1 MFPLI
6 SQSDMYSVG
15 VLAFELF
22 QPFGTEMERAR
33 TLEDLREGN
42 IPDSFCQRWPILT
55 KYIMKLI
62 SPEPS
67 IRPTASQLL
76 QSDLFY
82 CKDIVCSYT
91 LQKTSYHTHLSTR
104 GALLACHTHSKLSFS
119 INFDFISQVIHG
131 LQRRIEE
138 QEEEITQ
145 LRRRISQLQSTQVA
159 VNRSELDKT

>member
-1 MFPLI
+1 
-6 SQSDMYSVG
+6 MYSIG

-67 IRPTASQLL
+67 VRPTASELL

-91 LQKTSYHTHLSTR
+91 LKNIIYHAHLSTR
-104 GALLACHTHSKLSFS
+104 TVALSGMSTFKMRTS
-119 INFDFISQVIHG
+119 INFNLLSQVIHG

-138 QEEEITQ
+138 QEEEIVQ
-145 LRRRISQLQSTQVA
+145 LRRRISQLQSTQVT
-159 VNRSELDKT
+159 VNCSELDNTWSLTSLNDL

>member
-1 MFPLI
+1 
-6 SQSDMYSVG
+6 MYSIG

-33 TLEDLREGN
+33 TLEDLRVGN
-42 IPDSFCQRWPILT
+42 IPNSFCQKWPILT

-82 CKDIVCSYT
+82 CKDVVCSYA
-91 LQKTSYHTHLSTR
+91 LQKNKHF
-104 GALLACHTHSKLSFS
+104 ACFCHK
-119 INFDFISQVIHG
+119 DM
-131 LQRRIEE
+131 
-138 QEEEITQ
+138 
-145 LRRRISQLQSTQVA
+145 
-159 VNRSELDKT
+159 

>member
-1 MFPLI
+1 
-6 SQSDMYSVG
+6 MYSIG

-67 IRPTASQLL
+67 VRPTASELL

-91 LQKTSYHTHLSTR
+91 LKTLYITPICPQ
-104 GALLACHTHSKLSFS
+104 GALCLACHNFQNEDLHKFLSIFS
-119 INFDFISQVIHG
+119 GDPWFAAEN
-131 LQRRIEE
+131 
-138 QEEEITQ
+138 
-145 LRRRISQLQSTQVA
+145 
-159 VNRSELDKT
+159 

>member
-1 MFPLI
+1 
-6 SQSDMYSVG
+6 MYSIG

-33 TLEDLREGN
+33 NLEDLREGN

-55 KYIMKLI
+55 KYIIKLT
-62 SPEPS
+62 SPEPN

-82 CKDIVCSYT
+82 CKDIVCINNLQICLLCSYF
-91 LQKTSYHTHLSTR
+91 HR
-104 GALLACHTHSKLSFS
+104 GHSGMQSSKLRTYT
-119 INFDFISQVIHG
+119 NFDKPFLSQVIHG

-138 QEEEITQ
+138 QEEEILQ
-145 LRRRISQLQSTQVA
+145 LRRRISQLQSTQVT
-159 VNRSELDKT
+159 VSFSELDKT

>member
-1 MFPLI
+1 
-6 SQSDMYSVG
+6 MYSIG

-42 IPDSFCQRWPILT
+42 VPDSFCQRWPILT
-55 KYIMKLI
+55 KYIMKLT

-82 CKDIVCSYT
+82 CKDIVCSYN
-91 LQKTSYHTHLSTR
+91 LQIHFIFVIYDHRRHS
-104 GALLACHTHSKLSFS
+104 LACVVKS
-119 INFDFISQVIHG
+119 
-131 LQRRIEE
+131 
-138 QEEEITQ
+138 EIVDLHQ
-145 LRRRISQLQSTQVA
+145 F
-159 VNRSELDKT
+159 